1 MPTSYEASTQ
11 IIIAINLRAA
21 LTSNSEFEQQI
32 HNSAIRRKKSS

>member
-21 LTSNSEFEQQI
+21 LTSNSGNANKILSKEEKRQEGE
-32 HNSAIRRKKSS
+32 